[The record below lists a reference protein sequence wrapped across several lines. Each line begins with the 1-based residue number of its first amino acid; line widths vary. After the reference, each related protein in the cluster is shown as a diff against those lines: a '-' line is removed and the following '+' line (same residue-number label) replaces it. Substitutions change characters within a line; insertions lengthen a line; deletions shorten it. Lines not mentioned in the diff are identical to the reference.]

1 MSKIQ
6 NQLSVDIKDQ
16 LTLAQASCK
25 HQLMVETQ
33 EIRDAFVSRLNQA
46 LDGKEAVR
54 KGRGRN
60 VDFYEGVRTQPAFSA
75 SKQATHKWLKAESM
89 PGRANML
96 AIAEWLGVR
105 VEWLQYGE
113 GEPHLAASESD
124 QPSPVND
131 ASQAKTPASPS
142 SSAAELVRAM
152 LATKAGKAL
161 SQAAQERLLAA
172 VDEPQSPA
180 IVTSNIIPAD
190 FSRLASLVEGDI
202 LIPQYDVRASMGH
215 GQMPAEY
222 AEFVR
227 NVVVSGPQLEKLG
240 LEFTSPANL
249 SIITGWGQSMEGTI
263 NDKDPVIV
271 DRGVNEFAG
280 DGIYVL
286 TWNDMLYIKRLQ
298 MADANHFELIS
309 DNQKHKDRT
318 VPISDVTIHA
328 RVLYVWNGKKL

>member
-1 MSKIQ
+1 M
-6 NQLSVDIKDQ
+6 
-16 LTLAQASCK
+16 LATTASCIVAA
-25 HQLMVETQ
+25 MET
-33 EIRDAFVSRLNQA
+33 IGSRIAAARESKGMNQSE
-46 LDGKEAVR
+46 L
-54 KGRGRN
+54 GR
-60 VDFYEGVRTQPAFSA
+60 
-75 SKQATHKWLKAESM
+75 L
-89 PGRANML
+89 
-96 AIAEWLGVR
+96 LGVTPQS
-105 VEWLQYGE
+105 VQAW
-113 GEPHLAASESD
+113 ESD
-124 QPSPVND
+124 RNIPRPKRMSEIAMALGVSTSSLLEGADSGAQTK
-131 ASQAKTPASPS
+131 ALASPS
-142 SSAAELVRAM
+142 GAAAKVMAM
-152 LATKAGKAL
+152 LQKHGGGL
-161 SQAAQERLLAA
+161 SEEAQQRIAQAVAESLSEAPAA
-172 VDEPQSPA
+172 PEIP
-180 IVTSNIIPAD
+180 SNVIPAD

>member
-1 MSKIQ
+1 MEYK
-6 NQLSVDIKDQ
+6 DRIKAARKHAKLTQVELARLVGIDQ
-16 LTLAQASCK
+16 TSISDL
-25 HQLMVETQ
+25 E
-33 EIRDAFVSRLNQA
+33 R
-46 LDGKEAVR
+46 GK
-54 KGRGRN
+54 
-60 VDFYEGVRTQPAFSA
+60 
-75 SKQATHKWLKAESM
+75 
-89 PGRANML
+89 
-96 AIAEWLGVR
+96 
-105 VEWLQYGE
+105 
-113 GEPHLAASESD
+113 
-124 QPSPVND
+124 
-131 ASQAKTPASPS
+131 SQS
-142 SSAAELVRAM
+142 SSYNARIAAACGVSSLWLENGAGEMMEDGVPPDQTASALGAGTGTTSTTIDLLRAM

-161 SQAAQERLLAA
+161 SQAAKDRLIAA
-172 VDEPQSPA
+172 ATDEPEP
-180 IVTSNIIPAD
+180 P
-190 FSRLASLVEGDI
+190 LAKPVDVAAAGNFGSAARVIEGDI

-271 DRGVNEFAG
+271 DRGINEFAG

>member
-1 MSKIQ
+1 METIGSRIAAAREKKRM
-6 NQLSVDIKDQ
+6 NQSELG
-16 LTLAQASCK
+16 
-25 HQLMVETQ
+25 
-33 EIRDAFVSRLNQA
+33 RL
-46 LDGKEAVR
+46 
-54 KGRGRN
+54 
-60 VDFYEGVRTQPAFSA
+60 
-75 SKQATHKWLKAESM
+75 
-89 PGRANML
+89 
-96 AIAEWLGVR
+96 LGVSPQS
-105 VEWLQYGE
+105 VQAW
-113 GEPHLAASESD
+113 ESD
-124 QPSPVND
+124 RNTPRPKRMSEIAMALGVSMSSLLEGSRGPRE
-131 ASQAKTPASPS
+131 ASQPTERSVAEPDGTGTA
-142 SSAAELVRAM
+142 SSAAELVRTM

-161 SQAAQERLLAA
+161 SQEARARLIVAAQEEAEQA
-172 VDEPQSPA
+172 PA
-180 IVTSNIIPAD
+180 KHSGNVLTGNFNLSA
-190 FSRLASLVEGDI
+190 RVVEGDI

-298 MADANHFELIS
+298 MADADNFELIS

-318 VPISDVTIHA
+318 VPIGDVTIHA
-328 RVLYVWNGKKL
+328 RVLFVWNGKKL

>member
-1 MSKIQ
+1 
-6 NQLSVDIKDQ
+6 
-16 LTLAQASCK
+16 
-25 HQLMVETQ
+25 
-33 EIRDAFVSRLNQA
+33 
-46 LDGKEAVR
+46 
-54 KGRGRN
+54 
-60 VDFYEGVRTQPAFSA
+60 
-75 SKQATHKWLKAESM
+75 
-89 PGRANML
+89 
-96 AIAEWLGVR
+96 
-105 VEWLQYGE
+105 
-113 GEPHLAASESD
+113 
-124 QPSPVND
+124 
-131 ASQAKTPASPS
+131 
-142 SSAAELVRAM
+142 M

-161 SQAAQERLLAA
+161 SQEARARLIVAAQEEAEQA
-172 VDEPQSPA
+172 PA
-180 IVTSNIIPAD
+180 KHSGNVLTGNFNLSA
-190 FSRLASLVEGDI
+190 RVVEGDI

-298 MADANHFELIS
+298 MADADNFELIS

-318 VPISDVTIHA
+318 VPIGDVTIHA
-328 RVLYVWNGKKL
+328 RVLFVWNGKKL